1 MVWGFS
7 AMPVFHK
14 HIERPR
20 NNSVLLKG
28 EFFRISG
35 LVSVTPTLQTSFACL
50 WLVGCFQQ
58 KMAPTFVRFNGVVCF
73 VIPAPTKTFQKPHI
87 YAQLVTFQFSTR
99 QKPHQFSTR
108 DLHTVWIGGTI
119 KSCMSLATL
128 VM

>member
-7 AMPVFHK
+7 AMPVFGK

-50 WLVGCFQQ
+50 WLVGWLVGCFQK
-58 KMAPTFVRFNGVVCF
+58 KMAPTFVRF
-73 VIPAPTKTFQKPHI
+73 
-87 YAQLVTFQFSTR
+87 
-99 QKPHQFSTR
+99 
-108 DLHTVWIGGTI
+108 
-119 KSCMSLATL
+119 
-128 VM
+128 

>member
-1 MVWGFS
+1 M
-7 AMPVFHK
+7 
-14 HIERPR
+14 
-20 NNSVLLKG
+20 LLKG

-50 WLVGCFQQ
+50 WLGWLVAFN
-58 KMAPTFVRFNGVVCF
+58 KKWPLHLSDFNGAVCF
-73 VIPAPTKTFQKPHI
+73 AIPAPTKTFQKPHI
-87 YAQLVTFQFSTR
+87 YAQLVTFQKAHQFSTR

-108 DLHTVWIGGTI
+108 DLHTVWIGGAI